1 MIPEKLEWKWAGLA
15 PHSLK
20 GRQHSLLPK
29 FRRGLECSFHPGA
42 SWCHLAWRGVG
53 KEDKEKDKD
62 MDREMGK
69 EMDKEKEKDMDREM
83 DKEKGKEKD
92 REIGKDMDKEK
103 GKEMDKEKDRE
114 MGKEMDKEKAKEG
127 QLGCDRSAAGRLQ
140 ALVGSVSRAG
150 GAEVTLHPLPDV
162 SHQYSCGCFQE

>member
-1 MIPEKLEWKWAGLA
+1 MIPEELEWKWAGLA

-53 KEDKEKDKD
+53 KE
-62 MDREMGK
+62 
-69 EMDKEKEKDMDREM
+69 DKEKEKDMDREM

-127 QLGCDRSAAGRLQ
+127 QLGCDRSTAGRLQ